1 MQKLSKAALAVLA
14 GLLPGVAMAT
24 GPVSLRGENGSTF
37 TVPVSQDNPNVLM
50 VQGERI
56 AALTSK
62 GSDIPGAEK
71 TGNGAMLFYAVVGHP
86 FTFVVETESGQVFSL
101 RAMPV
106 KGQGRVYRI
115 TSASLLARPVAQ
127 ARERSEAYESLLI
140 ALSRGVLDGQM
151 PDGYVLADADPQD
164 VVLPVVGRATQFQVW
179 RGDSL
184 QVERYRLTNTGA
196 RPLALREQALQ
207 APGVRAVMFWPRSAS
222 LPAGATVTL
231 TLIREQA
238 VAP

>member
-1 MQKLSKAALAVLA
+1 MLKLSKAALAVLA
-14 GLLPGVAMAT
+14 GLLPGMAMAT
-24 GPVSLRGENGSTF
+24 GPVLLRGENGSTF
-37 TVPVSQDNPNVLM
+37 TVPVSRDNPNVLM

-56 AALTSK
+56 SALTSK
-62 GSDIPGAEK
+62 DSDIPGAEK
-71 TGNGAMLFYAVVGHP
+71 TGNGAMLFYAVAGHP

-101 RAMPV
+101 RATPV
-106 KGQGRVYRI
+106 KGPGRVYRI
-115 TSASLLARPVAQ
+115 TSLSPVSHPAAQ
-127 ARERSEAYESLLI
+127 ARERSEAYESLLVALNRG
-140 ALSRGVLDGQM
+140 ALSGQM
-151 PDGYVLADADPQD
+151 PDGYALTDADPQD
-164 VVLPVVGRATQFQVW
+164 VVLPVFGRATRFQVW

-196 RPLALREQALQ
+196 HPLALREQAFQ

-238 VAP
+238 VTP